1 MEILPV
7 MDREHESSTH
17 SGSEGEDKPVFVG
30 EESDDRSSPEKD
42 LAAATTIAV
51 LSLLAMFLAT
61 QLRAPDSIFTA
72 PGLLPLFTGFTLLL
86 MAVGL
91 GIKAMREGGAR
102 VFQGPWK
109 GIRNYCANEE
119 TRRVL
124 LLIGIIIVY
133 VILVDRV
140 TFDLRVPTGVFDL
153 RFSSY
158 ELLSI
163 VVLTLILRLF
173 WRSTLLRCFLVSGL
187 WIIALASVFRY
198 GFHILL
204 PGSG

>member
-1 MEILPV
+1 MEVSPV
-7 MDREHESSTH
+7 MDREHESPTH
-17 SGSEGEDKPVFVG
+17 NSSEGEDKPVFVG
-30 EESDDRSSPEKD
+30 EESDARSSPGKD

-51 LSLLAMFLAT
+51 LSLLAMFLAMR
-61 QLRAPDSIFTA
+61 LRVPKSVFTA
-72 PGLLPLFTGFTLLL
+72 PGLLPFFTGFTLLL

-102 VFQGPWK
+102 VVQGPWR
-109 GIRNYCANEE
+109 GLRNYGANEE
-119 TRRVL
+119 NRRVL

-140 TFDLRVPTGVFDL
+140 TFDLEVPTGVFDL

-158 ELLSI
+158 ELISI

-173 WRSTLLRCFLVSGL
+173 WRSTFLRCFLVSCL
-187 WIIALASVFRY
+187 WVIALASVFRY